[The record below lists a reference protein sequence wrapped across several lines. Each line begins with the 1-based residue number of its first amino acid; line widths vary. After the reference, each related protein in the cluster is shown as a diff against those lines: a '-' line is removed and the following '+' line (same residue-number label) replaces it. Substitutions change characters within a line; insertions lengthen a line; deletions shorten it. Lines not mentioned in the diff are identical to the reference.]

1 LGVAGTCA
9 GKKIDGRY
17 FYRLNPEQ
25 RFMSMILT
33 IASREFKSLF
43 LSPLA
48 WTVLAVL
55 QYILAYLFL
64 TQVETFTLLQPK
76 LAAIEGAPGLTD
88 IVVTP
93 LYGNAGLILLLVTP
107 LLTMRL
113 ICEERRNKTLSLLLS
128 APISNVDIILGKYFG
143 LLGLLLL
150 AVLLIT
156 LMPLSLLA
164 GGELDVGKVAANL
177 LALVLLVTAFT
188 ATGLFM
194 STIAGHPTVAA
205 MGTFGI
211 LLLLW
216 ILDWTSGMQDQ
227 RSELLVYLSIL
238 RHFQNIQSGLISTVD
253 IGYFLLF
260 TATFIL
266 LSIRSLDN
274 ERLQK

>member
-1 LGVAGTCA
+1 M
-9 GKKIDGRY
+9 
-17 FYRLNPEQ
+17 N
-25 RFMSMILT
+25 MILI
-33 IASREFKSLF
+33 IATREFKSLF

-55 QYILAYLFL
+55 QAILAYLFL
-64 TQVETFTLLQPK
+64 TQIDNFTLIQPK
-76 LAAIEGAPGLTD
+76 LALIEGAPGLTD

-93 LYGNAGLILLLVTP
+93 LYGSAGLILLLITP

-113 ICEERRNKTLSLLLS
+113 ISEERRNKTLSLLLS
-128 APISNVDIILGKYFG
+128 APISSTDIIIGKYLG
-143 LLGLLLL
+143 LLGLMLLM
-150 AVLLIT
+150 VLLIT

-164 GGELDVGKVAANL
+164 GGELDAGKLAANL
-177 LALVLLVTAFT
+177 LALLLLVTAFT

-194 STIAGHPTVAA
+194 STVAGHPTVAA

-216 ILDWTSGMQDQ
+216 ILDWSAGMQDQ
-227 RSELLVYLSIL
+227 RSELLEYLSIL
-238 RHFQNIQSGLISTVD
+238 RHFQNLQSGLIGTVD

-260 TATFIL
+260 TATFIA

>member
-1 LGVAGTCA
+1 
-9 GKKIDGRY
+9 
-17 FYRLNPEQ
+17 
-25 RFMSMILT
+25 MSMILT

>member
-1 LGVAGTCA
+1 
-9 GKKIDGRY
+9 
-17 FYRLNPEQ
+17 
-25 RFMSMILT
+25 MILT
-33 IASREFKSLF
+33 IAKREFKSLF

-55 QYILAYLFL
+55 QGLLAYLFL
-64 TQVETFTLLQPK
+64 TQVETFTLIQPK
-76 LAAIEGAPGLTD
+76 LASIDGAPGLAD

-93 LYGNAGLILLLVTP
+93 LYGNAAIILLLVTP

-128 APISNVDIILGKYFG
+128 APISTADIILGKYLG
-143 LLGLLLL
+143 SLGLLLL
-150 AVLLIT
+150 VVFLVT

-164 GGELDVGKVAANL
+164 GGGLDWGKLAANL
-177 LALVLLVTAFT
+177 LALVLLVSAFT

-194 STIAGHPTVAA
+194 STVAGHPTVAA

-216 ILDWTSGMQDQ
+216 ILDWSAGMNDQ
-227 RSELLVYLSIL
+227 RSELFEYLSIL
-238 RHFQNIQSGLISTVD
+238 RHFQNLQSGQLSSVD
-253 IGYFLLF
+253 ISYFLLF

-266 LSIRSLDN
+266 LSIRSLAND
-274 ERLQK
+274 RLQK